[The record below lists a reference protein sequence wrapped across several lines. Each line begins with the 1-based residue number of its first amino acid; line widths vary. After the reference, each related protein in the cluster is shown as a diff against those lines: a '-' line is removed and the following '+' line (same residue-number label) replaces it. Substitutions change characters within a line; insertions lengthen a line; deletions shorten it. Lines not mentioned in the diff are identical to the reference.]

1 LKLIGTILCCPV
13 SNCMREKMILDI
25 HRDVILQFLKIT
37 GDMVRLVTDPQGG
50 KKPMVNEIRFQIEK
64 LKTNHFGIKLWLLEQ
79 SEKL

>member
-1 LKLIGTILCCPV
+1 
-13 SNCMREKMILDI
+13 MILDI

-37 GDMVRLVTDPQGG
+37 GDMVRLVTDPQCR

>member
-1 LKLIGTILCCPV
+1 
-13 SNCMREKMILDI
+13 MILDI

-37 GDMVRLVTDPQGG
+37 GDMVRQVTDPQGR